1 MVSLN
6 QNDDALQTIE
16 NHNVTLKEEIAFKLL
31 PPANDKDLNKS
42 KERRDIALRL
52 AKLSKR

>member
-1 MVSLN
+1 MSLN